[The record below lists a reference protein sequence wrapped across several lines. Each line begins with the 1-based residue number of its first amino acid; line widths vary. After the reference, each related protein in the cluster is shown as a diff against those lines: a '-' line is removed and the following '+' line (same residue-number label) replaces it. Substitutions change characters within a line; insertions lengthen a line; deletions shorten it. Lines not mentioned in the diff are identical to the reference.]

1 MNSKYSK
8 EEALNQK
15 FTELMCMM
23 EIYDLEEVDDYW
35 RDKLLELME
44 NLGKKMRQKLPESED
59 WDLNK
64 ED

>member
-8 EEALNQK
+8 EEALSQK

-23 EIYDLEEVDDYW
+23 EMYDLEKTGDYW

-44 NLGKKMRQKLPESED
+44 NLGEKMRQNLPEYED
-59 WDLNK
+59 WDFNK

>member
-8 EEALNQK
+8 EEALSQK

-23 EIYDLEEVDDYW
+23 EMYDLEETGNYW

-44 NLGKKMRQKLPESED
+44 KFGEKMRQNLPEFED
-59 WDLNK
+59 
-64 ED
+64 

>member
-8 EEALNQK
+8 EEALSQK
-15 FTELMCMM
+15 LTELMCMM
-23 EIYDLEEVDDYW
+23 EMYDLEETGNYW

-44 NLGKKMRQKLPESED
+44 NLGEKMRQNLPEYED

>member
-8 EEALNQK
+8 EEALSQK

-23 EIYDLEEVDDYW
+23 EMYDLEEAGDYW

-44 NLGKKMRQKLPESED
+44 KLGEKMRQNLPESED
-59 WDLNK
+59 WDLNN
-64 ED
+64 

>member
-8 EEALNQK
+8 EEALSQK

-23 EIYDLEEVDDYW
+23 EMYDLEETGNYW

-44 NLGKKMRQKLPESED
+44 NLGEKMRQNLPEYED

>member
-8 EEALNQK
+8 EEALSQK

-23 EIYDLEEVDDYW
+23 EMYDLEEAGDYW

-44 NLGKKMRQKLPESED
+44 KVEEQMKLDLPEPED
-59 WDLNK
+59 EYLNK
-64 ED
+64 

>member
-8 EEALNQK
+8 EEALSQK

-23 EIYDLEEVDDYW
+23 EMYDLEETGNYW

-44 NLGKKMRQKLPESED
+44 NLGEKMRQNLPEYED
-59 WDLNK
+59 
-64 ED
+64 

>member
-8 EEALNQK
+8 EEALSQK

-23 EIYDLEEVDDYW
+23 EMYDSKEAGDYW

-44 NLGKKMRQKLPESED
+44 KFGEKMRQNLPEPEY
-59 WDLNK
+59 N
-64 ED
+64 

>member
-8 EEALNQK
+8 EEALSQK

-23 EIYDLEEVDDYW
+23 EMYDLEKTSDYW

-44 NLGKKMRQKLPESED
+44 KLEEQMKLDLPESED
-59 WDLNK
+59 WDLNN
-64 ED
+64 

>member
-8 EEALNQK
+8 EEALSQK

-23 EIYDLEEVDDYW
+23 EMYDLEKTGDYW

-44 NLGKKMRQKLPESED
+44 KLEEKMRQNLPESED
-59 WDLNK
+59 WDLNN
-64 ED
+64 

>member
-8 EEALNQK
+8 EEALSQK
-15 FTELMCMM
+15 LTELMCMM
-23 EIYDLEEVDDYW
+23 EMYDLEETGNYW

-44 NLGKKMRQKLPESED
+44 NLGEKMRQNLPEYED
-59 WDLNK
+59 WDFNK

>member
-8 EEALNQK
+8 EEALSQK

-23 EIYDLEEVDDYW
+23 EMYDLEETGNYW

-44 NLGKKMRQKLPESED
+44 NFGEKMRQNLPEPEY
-59 WDLNK
+59 N
-64 ED
+64 

>member
-8 EEALNQK
+8 EEALSQK

-23 EIYDLEEVDDYW
+23 EMYDLEETGNYW

-44 NLGKKMRQKLPESED
+44 NLGEKMRQNLPEYED
-59 WDLNK
+59 WDFNK

>member
-8 EEALNQK
+8 EEALSQK

-23 EIYDLEEVDDYW
+23 EMYDLEKTGDYW

-44 NLGKKMRQKLPESED
+44 KLEEQMKLDLPESED
-59 WDLNK
+59 WDLNN
-64 ED
+64 

>member
-8 EEALNQK
+8 EEALSQK

-23 EIYDLEEVDDYW
+23 EMYDLEEAGDYW

-44 NLGKKMRQKLPESED
+44 KLEEQMKLDLPESED
-59 WDLNK
+59 WDLNN
-64 ED
+64 

>member
-8 EEALNQK
+8 EEALSQK

-23 EIYDLEEVDDYW
+23 EMYDLEKTGNYW

-44 NLGKKMRQKLPESED
+44 KLEEQMKLDLPESED
-59 WDLNK
+59 WDLNN
-64 ED
+64 